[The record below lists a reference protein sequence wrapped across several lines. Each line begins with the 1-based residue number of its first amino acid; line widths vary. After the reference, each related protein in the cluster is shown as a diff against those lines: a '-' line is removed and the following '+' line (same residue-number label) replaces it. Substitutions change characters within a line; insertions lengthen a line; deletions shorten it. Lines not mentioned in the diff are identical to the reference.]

1 VGNDAAREEK
11 QLRKYLTRRLLQ
23 LIPMLLFISLVSF
36 ALIRLAPG
44 DPVMSFVTP
53 NMSPE
58 DVERI
63 RANMGLDQP
72 LYQQYLYWLQN
83 VVTGNFGYSL
93 LNQRPVLDQIVERLP
108 ATIGLMGSSLAL
120 SLILG
125 IGLGLISA
133 LYKNRWIDRVLSLL
147 AYIGISLPGLWL
159 AMILI
164 YVFALK
170 LNWLPS
176 IGMRTIGVNSAWDV
190 IKHGIMPCL
199 VLSVGSIAVYMRYI
213 RSSTIS
219 QLEED
224 YVQVQYAYGATK
236 GKVLFRHVLRN
247 VLLPVITILGLS
259 LPEVITG
266 AFIVESIFS
275 WPGMGSLGINA
286 VFGLDYPMIMGITM
300 MSSFLLIVGNLLA
313 DALYGVVDPRIKAM
327 R

>member
-1 VGNDAAREEK
+1 M
-11 QLRKYLTRRLLQ
+11 RKYLTRRLLQ

>member
-1 VGNDAAREEK
+1 
-11 QLRKYLTRRLLQ
+11 
-23 LIPMLLFISLVSF
+23 MLLFISLVSF
-36 ALIRLAPG
+36 ALIRLSPG

-63 RANMGLDQP
+63 RASMGLDQP
-72 LYQQYLYWLQN
+72 LYQQYIYWLQN
-83 VVTGNFGYSL
+83 VLTGNLGYSL
-93 LNQRPVLDQIVERLP
+93 INHRPVLDLIVERIP
-108 ATIGLMGSSLAL
+108 ATLGLMGSSLVL
-120 SLILG
+120 SLI
-125 IGLGLISA
+125 IGVLFGLISA
-133 LYKNRWIDRVLSLL
+133 LNKNKLIDRVLSLL
-147 AYIGISLPGLWL
+147 AYICISLPGLWF

-164 YVFALK
+164 YFFSLK

-176 IGMRTIGVNSAWDV
+176 IGMRTIGVNSVWDV
-190 IKHGIMPCL
+190 ILHGIMPCL
-199 VLSVGSIAVYMRYI
+199 VLSITNIAVYMRYI

-224 YVQVQYAYGATK
+224 YVQIQYAFGSTRMT
-236 GKVLFRHVLRN
+236 VLFRHVLRN

-259 LPEVITG
+259 LPEIITG

-286 VFGLDYPMIMGITM
+286 VFALDYPMIMGITM
-300 MSSFLLIVGNLLA
+300 MSSFLLIFGNLLA
-313 DALYGVVDPRIKAM
+313 DVLYGVVDPRIKSM

>member
-1 VGNDAAREEK
+1 MK
-11 QLRKYLTRRLLQ
+11 KYVLRRLLQ
-23 LIPMLLFISLVSF
+23 LIPMLLFISIVSF

-58 DVERI
+58 DIDRI
-63 RANMGLDQP
+63 RASMGLDQP
-72 LYQQYLYWLQN
+72 LYLQYVYWLQN
-83 VVTGNFGYSL
+83 VLTGNLGYSL
-93 LNQRPVLDQIVERLP
+93 INHRPVLDLIVERIP
-108 ATIGLMGSSLAL
+108 ATLGLMGSSLVL
-120 SLILG
+120 SLIIG
-125 IGLGLISA
+125 ITLGLVAA
-133 LYKNRWIDRVLSLL
+133 LNKNKPIDRALSFLS
-147 AYIGISLPGLWL
+147 YIGISLPGLWF

-164 YVFALK
+164 YVFSIQLH
-170 LNWLPS
+170 WLPS
-176 IGMRTIGVNSAWDV
+176 LGMRTIGVNSAWDV
-190 IKHGIMPCL
+190 VLHGVMPCL
-199 VLSVGSIAVYMRYI
+199 VLSITSIAVFMRYI

-224 YVQVQYAYGATK
+224 YVHIQYAYGSTSTII
-236 GKVLFRHVLRN
+236 LFRHVLRN

-259 LPEVITG
+259 LPEIMTG

-300 MSSFLLIVGNLLA
+300 MSSFLLIFGNLLA
-313 DALYGVVDPRIKAM
+313 DMMYGVVDPRIKSM